1 MSEEHNN
8 YWSRVTYDFSLYLK
22 LERSFSENTINS
34 YKSDIIQLFDFCS
47 SKDIHSVTNI
57 SQEILEEYLV
67 DIQSNSISKRS
78 QARKISSIKALFH
91 FLEIEGI
98 IKVNP
103 CDKIDTPK
111 ISRNIPDVL
120 SLEEVE
126 KILHSIDLS
135 KPFGHRN
142 RAMIETLY
150 SCGLRVS
157 ELINLK
163 ISNLYLKDGFIKVEG
178 KGSKQRLVPIGEIA
192 INQIVNYYNIRKKGK
207 VSKEAEDILFLN
219 RSGKKLT
226 REMVFII
233 IKSLAQEAGIE
244 KNISP
249 HTFRHSFASHLIENG
264 ADLRAVQEML
274 GHESILTTEIYTHI
288 DQSKWQNTILKF
300 HPQRELE

>member
-1 MSEEHNN
+1 M
-8 YWSRVTYDFSLYLK
+8 
-22 LERSFSENTINS
+22 
-34 YKSDIIQLFDFCS
+34 
-47 SKDIHSVTNI
+47 
-57 SQEILEEYLV
+57 
-67 DIQSNSISKRS
+67 
-78 QARKISSIKALFH
+78 KISH
-91 FLEIEGI
+91 
-98 IKVNP
+98 
-103 CDKIDTPK
+103 
-111 ISRNIPDVL
+111 
-120 SLEEVE
+120 
-126 KILHSIDLS
+126 
-135 KPFGHRN
+135 
-142 RAMIETLY
+142 
-150 SCGLRVS
+150 
-157 ELINLK
+157 
-163 ISNLYLKDGFIKVEG
+163 LYLKDGFIKVEG

-233 IKSLAQEAGIE
+233 IKSVAQEAGIE

>member
-1 MSEEHNN
+1 M
-8 YWSRVTYDFSLYLK
+8 
-22 LERSFSENTINS
+22 
-34 YKSDIIQLFDFCS
+34 
-47 SKDIHSVTNI
+47 
-57 SQEILEEYLV
+57 
-67 DIQSNSISKRS
+67 
-78 QARKISSIKALFH
+78 
-91 FLEIEGI
+91 
-98 IKVNP
+98 
-103 CDKIDTPK
+103 
-111 ISRNIPDVL
+111 
-120 SLEEVE
+120 
-126 KILHSIDLS
+126 
-135 KPFGHRN
+135 
-142 RAMIETLY
+142 
-150 SCGLRVS
+150 
-157 ELINLK
+157 INLK

-233 IKSLAQEAGIE
+233 IKSVAQEAGIE

>member
-8 YWSRVTYDFSLYLK
+8 YWKRVTYDFSLYLK

-98 IKVNP
+98 IEVNP

-126 KILHSIDLS
+126 RILHSIDLS

>member
-8 YWSRVTYDFSLYLK
+8 YWKRVTYDFSLYLK

-111 ISRNIPDVL
+111 ISRKIPDVL

-126 KILHSIDLS
+126 IILHSIDLS

-233 IKSLAQEAGIE
+233 IKSVAQEAGIE

-300 HPQRELE
+300 HPQRKLE

>member
-8 YWSRVTYDFSLYLK
+8 YWNRVTYDFSLYLK

-126 KILHSIDLS
+126 RILHSIDLS

-163 ISNLYLKDGFIKVEG
+163 ISHLYLKDGFIKVEG
-178 KGSKQRLVPIGEIA
+178 KGSKQRLVPIGEID
-192 INQIVNYYNIRKKGK
+192 INQIVN
-207 VSKEAEDILFLN
+207 
-219 RSGKKLT
+219 
-226 REMVFII
+226 
-233 IKSLAQEAGIE
+233 
-244 KNISP
+244 
-249 HTFRHSFASHLIENG
+249 
-264 ADLRAVQEML
+264 
-274 GHESILTTEIYTHI
+274 
-288 DQSKWQNTILKF
+288 
-300 HPQRELE
+300 